1 MSPGM
6 ATRHAR
12 CVRHDSQ
19 ERANARGFHEEA
31 RHCQARKRE
40 RLQFGANVRPGF
52 HPHSRWRHLVDT
64 VLHEV
69 RSWRPLLALFR
80 PRRPAAPTRSRRER
94 GVRRSLLLRLLST
107 FHRKIQLLLVAGAYR

>member
-40 RLQFGANVRPGF
+40 RLQLGVAVEHHERQPLVAFQRMLAIKVDNRLLLPLFGARNLGGT
-52 HPHSRWRHLVDT
+52 HPLC
-64 VLHEV
+64 
-69 RSWRPLLALFR
+69 
-80 PRRPAAPTRSRRER
+80 
-94 GVRRSLLLRLLST
+94 SLT
-107 FHRKIQLLLVAGAYR
+107 QP